1 MGAGCWYTLH
11 DDRDTRAFWI
21 DLHPEIEEEIDYDF
35 EYDQVIWALK
45 DLPLFFVGHNNRLY
59 YGEQFEITLE
69 NTYYGDGLVVQL
81 RMCDEEDPLTR
92 VNYLRCYEKIKRH
105 LMQYFDCRIATSG
118 YTSMLL
124 EAA

>member
-21 DLHPEIEEEIDYDF
+21 DLGWDLDESAYDM
-35 EYDQVIWALK
+35 EYECVVDRLK
-45 DLPLFFVGHNNRLY
+45 DLPLFFVGHDFRLY

-92 VNYLRCYEKIKRH
+92 ANYLRCYDKIKRH